1 MLFALNIRKGVI
13 VSHLTNIVEL
23 GSSPAKFLFPYY
35 NIVIARIATTIAKT
49 GNKVIFVM
57 FRKMSES
64 L

>member
-35 NIVIARIATTIAKT
+35 NIVIARNHDSQDGK
-49 GNKVIFVM
+49 
-57 FRKMSES
+57 
-64 L
+64 

>member
-57 FRKMSES
+57 FR
-64 L
+64 